1 MSLSSLRSLPFFSDF
16 SEEELKT
23 LEPGKEIE
31 FQSGELVIR
40 PGQHD
45 AFFVLIEGEVNV
57 VFKTGPHETMLYN
70 FKSGDYFGQVPI
82 LLEWSDHY
90 CEASAIKP
98 SKVIKWEKDAFL
110 RMMHSNPSM
119 TRALLRSMAQRF
131 QILESTISQ
140 NEKLIALGRLSAGLA
155 HELNNPGSAMARSA
169 AQMRDILPEL
179 LRITYELIQQC
190 SVAPEQFQSLLKFKQ
205 ESLTRLNQS
214 KGSLTDDPLL
224 RVDKEEEM
232 TKWLETHSIQNS
244 GKLAST
250 FALAQIDKVMLD
262 DLLAKAPKCSA
273 NDALNW
279 LDLVITSEMLLQD
292 MSISTQRITEL
303 IRSVQAYSHM
313 DQAPIQNVDVHEGL
327 DNTLTILRHKLK
339 EKGISVKCEYDRD
352 IPRISAFGSEL
363 NQVWTNIIDNAID
376 ALDKGGN
383 IWIRTGKEEGN
394 HILVEIE
401 DNGPGIPSE
410 IQGRIFEPFFTTKPV
425 GKGTGQGMNITHG
438 IVVGKH
444 KGDIKISSKPGSTRF
459 IVRLPLSSA

>member
-1 MSLSSLRSLPFFSDF
+1 VSSSRLGSLPFFSDF

-23 LEPGKEIE
+23 IELGKEIE
-31 FQSGELVIR
+31 FQAGELVIR

-45 AFFVLIEGEVNV
+45 AFFVLVEGEVNV

-70 FKSGDYFGQVPI
+70 FKSGDYFGQIPI

-110 RMMHSNPSM
+110 RMMHTNPSM

-155 HELNNPGSAMARSA
+155 HELNNPGSATARAA

-179 LRITYELIQQC
+179 LRLTYELIQQ
-190 SVAPEQFQSLLKFKQ
+190 SSASPEQFQHLLNFKQ
-205 ESLTRLNQS
+205 ESILRLNQS
-214 KGSLTDDPLL
+214 TGSLNEDPLM
-224 RVDKEEEM
+224 RADKEDEI
-232 TKWLETHSIQNS
+232 TKWLQTLSVQNS
-244 GKLAST
+244 GKLAAT
-250 FALAQIDKVMLD
+250 FVSAQMDKIKLD
-262 DLLAKAPKCSA
+262 EVLAKASKCSA
-273 NDALNW
+273 NDVLNW
-279 LDLVITSEMLLQD
+279 LDLVITSEMLLQE

-303 IRSVQAYSHM
+303 IRSVQSYSHM

-327 DNTLTILRHKLK
+327 EDTLTILRHKLK
-339 EKGISVKCEYDRD
+339 EKGIVVKCEYDRD

-383 IWIRTGKEEGN
+383 IWIRTGKEDSN

-410 IQGRIFEPFFTTKPV
+410 IQGRIFEPFFTTKPI
-425 GKGTGQGMNITHG
+425 GEGTGQGMNITHG
-438 IVVGKH
+438 IVVDKH
-444 KGDIKISSKPGSTRF
+444 KGDIKLSSKPGSTKF
-459 IVRLPLSSA
+459 IVRIPLSSA